1 MTLPSILWGASTW
14 MSWPSA
20 GVRGFSCGGA
30 LHDPKTSAPEISSVE
45 KKAYLYLT
53 VSFIASPPEASCRG
67 SWGTF
72 EKERRAVREP
82 YAPSCCLSS
91 EHHRG
96 HRGGCPN
103 FDQIRTLPHRVTET
117 VRIRGLRKRKLG
129 QGSCLGPSRKIS

>member
-72 EKERRAVREP
+72 EKERRAVPEP

-91 EHHRG
+91 KHH
-96 HRGGCPN
+96 C
-103 FDQIRTLPHRVTET
+103 VTGT

-129 QGSCLGPSRKIS
+129 HGSWLGPSRRIS